1 MLARLVPDLRLGG
14 IGGEPTRLRGAV
26 GPDRHPGPSTLP
38 GLLTGFASSATGP
51 KGAFMPI
58 DPSMLAK
65 SIGTLTD
72 LHPDQDLPA
81 TLQQAVI
88 AAKQLF
94 DADAAGVMLTDIDG
108 RLRWASASDERAQT
122 LEDNQEVFAAGPC
135 MQAYTTGKPAV
146 MHDATMERRWGEIT
160 LTMVEVQIRSGLSVP
175 IDLGG
180 GPIGTLDVYAA
191 EPRGWDQSEVT
202 ALQAYAGI
210 VASLFSSAA
219 KAQLKGALADQL
231 QVALD
236 SRGLIERAKGA
247 LMERERLDDQEAFT
261 HLRRAARSSGRKLSE
276 VAAEVAAGQPLPKGR
291 TRPVRAKPEQPD
303 GEAGTAQA
311 DA

>member
-1 MLARLVPDLRLGG
+1 V
-14 IGGEPTRLRGAV
+14 
-26 GPDRHPGPSTLP
+26 P

-51 KGAFMPI
+51 KGTLMPI

-81 TLQQAVI
+81 TLHQAVI

-94 DADAAGVMLTDIDG
+94 DADAAGIMLVDVDG

-135 MQAYTTGKPAV
+135 AQAYTTGRPAM

-175 IDLGG
+175 VELGG
-180 GPIGTLDVYAA
+180 GPIGTLDVYAVD
-191 EPRGWDQSEVT
+191 PRGWDQSEVS
-202 ALQAYAGI
+202 ALQAYAGV
-210 VASLFSSAA
+210 VASLLGAAA
-219 KAQLKGALADQL
+219 KAELKGALADQL

-236 SRGLIERAKGA
+236 SRALIERAKGA

-276 VAAEVAAGQPLPKGR
+276 VAAEVAAGQPLPRGR
-291 TRPVRAKPEQPD
+291 TRPTPTPTEQPIS
-303 GEAGTAQA
+303 TAEPRQP

>member
-1 MLARLVPDLRLGG
+1 
-14 IGGEPTRLRGAV
+14 
-26 GPDRHPGPSTLP
+26 
-38 GLLTGFASSATGP
+38 
-51 KGAFMPI
+51 MPI

-72 LHPDQDLPA
+72 LQPEHDLAA
-81 TLQQAVI
+81 TLQQSAV

-94 DADAAGVMLTDIDG
+94 DAQAAGVMLVDIDG
-108 RLRWASASDERAQT
+108 QLRWASASDPRAQV

-135 MQAYTTGKPAV
+135 MEAYTTGRPAV
-146 MHDATMERRWGEIT
+146 MHDATMEHRWGEIA
-160 LTMVEVQIRSGLSVP
+160 LTFVEVQIRSGLSVP
-175 IDLGG
+175 VELGG

-191 EPRGWDQSEVT
+191 DPRGWDQSEVS
-202 ALQAYAGI
+202 ALQTYAGV
-210 VASLFSSAA
+210 VASLLGAAA

-231 QVALD
+231 QTALE

-276 VAAEVAAGQPLPKGR
+276 VAREVAAGKPLPRGR
-291 TRPVRAKPEQPD
+291 TRP
-303 GEAGTAQA
+303 AGTQPKQPEG
-311 DA
+311 D

>member
-1 MLARLVPDLRLGG
+1 
-14 IGGEPTRLRGAV
+14 
-26 GPDRHPGPSTLP
+26 
-38 GLLTGFASSATGP
+38 LTGFACSVTGT
-51 KGAFMPI
+51 KGTPMPI

-72 LHPDQDLPA
+72 LHPELDLPE
-81 TLQQAVI
+81 TLHQAVI

-94 DADAAGVMLTDIDG
+94 DADATGVMLVDLDG
-108 RLRWASASDERAQT
+108 ALRWASASDQRAQT

-135 MQAYTTGKPAV
+135 MEAYTTGRPAM

-160 LTMVEVQIRSGLSVP
+160 LTMVEVKIRSGLSVP
-175 IDLGG
+175 VELGG

-191 EPRGWDQSEVT
+191 DPRGWDDTEVT
-202 ALQAYAGI
+202 ALQAYAGV
-210 VASLFSSAA
+210 VASLLGAAA
-219 KAQLKGALADQL
+219 KAELKGVLAEQL

-261 HLRRAARSSGRKLSE
+261 HLRRAARSSGRKLSD
-276 VAAEVAAGQPLPKGR
+276 VASEVAAGQPLPKGR
-291 TRPVRAKPEQPD
+291 TRPEKAKPEQPD
-303 GEAGTAQA
+303 GEAGAVQA

>member
-1 MLARLVPDLRLGG
+1 
-14 IGGEPTRLRGAV
+14 
-26 GPDRHPGPSTLP
+26 
-38 GLLTGFASSATGP
+38 
-51 KGAFMPI
+51 MPI
-58 DPSMLAK
+58 DPAMLAK

-72 LHPDQDLPA
+72 LQPQQDLVV
-81 TLQQAVI
+81 TLRQAVL

-94 DADAAGVMLTDIDG
+94 EADAAGIMLVDVDG

-135 MQAYTTGKPAV
+135 MEAYTSGRPAM

-175 IDLGG
+175 VDLGG
-180 GPIGTLDVYAA
+180 GPIGTLDVYAV

-202 ALQAYAGI
+202 ALQAYAGV
-210 VASLFSSAA
+210 VASLLSAA
-219 KAQLKGALADQL
+219 ANAQLKGALAEQL
-231 QVALD
+231 QTALD

-276 VAAEVAAGQPLPKGR
+276 VAAEVAAGQPLPRGR
-291 TRPVRAKPEQPD
+291 TRPTPTPTGQPPSNPQPPQPD
-303 GEAGTAQA
+303 A
-311 DA
+311 